1 MPMLIASAATGWL
14 MALLAIPRRPRRDNE
29 VEELVY
35 ARLLGRQQRLLL
47 LAFALTAATLVGGI
61 ATLPRRIDPDLRSV
75 REARQTCTS
84 PPVGGPICLELQPG
98 GAWARVQAQRDGS
111 WWVMPMATGPALPTS
126 PYDDPRTG
134 NR

>member
-1 MPMLIASAATGWL
+1 MPVLIASAVTGWL
-14 MALLAIPRRPRRDNE
+14 TALLAIPRSPRVGNE

-61 ATLPRRIDPDLRSV
+61 ATLPRHIDPDLRSV
-75 REARQTCTS
+75 REARQTCTY
-84 PPVGGPICLELQPG
+84 PPEGGPICLVLQPG
-98 GAWARVQAQRDGS
+98 GSWARAQAERDGS
-111 WWVMPMATGPALPTS
+111 WWVVPTVTGPALPTS
-126 PYDDPRTG
+126 PYDDPRTR